1 MADRTFESS
10 TFSTS
15 LGSQFA
21 ANATKLK
28 MTTDDDTRNV
38 RPAVTIN
45 GTGTGNYFY
54 TARTTYAQGAGA
66 QSALTTQARTA
77 LNVTNGSSADF
88 AFGSAIPSQSVYN
101 TFTNTTRIYYYIT
114 PSTS

>member
-1 MADRTFESS
+1 MADRSFESS

-15 LGSQFA
+15 LGTQFA

-38 RPAVTIN
+38 RPAVTIE
-45 GTGTGNYFY
+45 GTGTGSYFY
-54 TARTTYAQGAGA
+54 TARTTVAQGTGA

-77 LNVTNGSSADF
+77 LGVTNGSSADF
-88 AFGSAIPSQSVYN
+88 SFGSKIVEQSEYN
-101 TFTNTTRIYYYIT
+101 SYNNDTRVYYYIT